1 VDHRRL
7 AARHLRDRLRE
18 HRLMWRHMS
27 QPRDG
32 WLEKVTAQGLV
43 YPQTPKDD
51 GTTVNYWN
59 ESAWYEFSMDEVL
72 KIEAA
77 TEELWGMCTQAVTRM
92 ATDLSDARLG
102 LPEGTLAYARQS
114 IERGDPSVYG
124 RFDLRYDGDSI
135 KMLEIN
141 GDTPTG
147 LVETGVIQWNWRE
160 DVMGELDQFN
170 SVHERLIERWEA
182 LMSQPNFPNSVHF
195 LWNDIDTSG
204 EEEMT
209 VLYMMDCANQA
220 AKKLGVN
227 TYAQPI
233 SHVNWDYEAKGFYDA
248 LGQKIQ
254 AAYKLYAWEL
264 MLNDDFGRLLL
275 DREEKKPVQWIE
287 PAWKV
292 LLSTKAVLP
301 VLWEMFP
308 DHPLLL
314 PAYFDHEHDLLEYI
328 KKPLHG
334 REGDNI
340 EIHSLGDDGDLITDD
355 GGYGAEGF
363 VFQEYM
369 ALPSLEGNRPVIGSW
384 IIDGQAAGMIVR
396 ESDGPVTDYYSRV
409 VPHAISDGLEPDAE
423 QTQAWLAERVPVAEP
438 SL

>member
-1 VDHRRL
+1 MF
-7 AARHLRDRLRE
+7 RHL
-18 HRLMWRHMS
+18 S
-27 QPRDG
+27 QPREG
-32 WLEKVTAQGLV
+32 WLDTVVNQGLV
-43 YPQTPKDD
+43 YPQTPKED
-51 GTTVNYWN
+51 GSGVVNYWN
-59 ESAWYEFSMDEVL
+59 ESAWYEFSLDEVL

-77 TEELWGMCTQAVTRM
+77 TEELWGMCVQAVDKM
-92 ATDLSDARLG
+92 SVDLTDKRLG
-102 LPEGTLAYARQS
+102 LPEGTLNYARKS
-114 IERGDPSVYG
+114 IANGDPSVYG

-160 DVMGELDQFN
+160 DVMSELDQFN
-170 SVHERLIERWEA
+170 SIHERLIERWDEM
-182 LMSQPNFPNSVHF
+182 MSKPGFPNSVHF

-220 AKKLGVN
+220 AKKHGVD
-227 TYAQPI
+227 TFAQPI
-233 SHVNWDYEAKGFYDA
+233 SQVNWDYERKGFYDA
-248 LGQKIQ
+248 MGQKIQ

-264 MLNDDFGRLLL
+264 MLNDAFGELLL
-275 DREEKKPVQWIE
+275 KGEEKKPVMWIE

-308 DHPLLL
+308 GHELLL
-314 PAYFDHEHDLLEYI
+314 PAYFDEPKDLIESI

-340 EIHSLGDDGDLITDD
+340 TIDSLGEDGHVVTAD
-355 GGYGAEGF
+355 GGYGEEGF
-363 VFQEYM
+363 VYQEYM
-369 ALPSLEGNRPVIGSW
+369 ALPSFDGNRPVIGSW

-409 VPHAISDGLEPDAE
+409 VPHAISDSLEPDEE
-423 QTQAWLAERVPVAEP
+423 QMEAWRKERVEVAEP
-438 SL
+438 SVVS